1 MALTQ
6 RLELRQGQSLVL
18 TPQLQQAIKLLQ
30 MSNFELQAFV
40 DAELERNPL
49 LERDETS
56 TADPVLAESGNSGSA
71 SSLEPGGDL
80 TSTGDGLRIPERQ
93 APLRESPGAN
103 GAAWVQGD
111 ADSGWAGLR
120 AGAPRPEASEFDSRL
135 SRGPTLAEH
144 LTQQLRLA
152 VSDPAERL
160 IGAHLIGMLDEAGY
174 LVGDLETVAEMLG
187 TSLAQVE
194 KTLAT
199 LQSFEPT
206 GVFARSVS
214 ECLALQLMERHRLD
228 PAMAALLSNLHLVA
242 RRDLDRLRK
251 LCGVDL
257 DDLKDMVAE
266 IRRLDPKPGNAFGH
280 VVVQPIVPDVFVR
293 PRPDGSWNVE
303 LNSTNLP
310 RVLVNSRYHAVV
322 SANAR
327 SEDDRVYVSECY
339 KQAAW
344 LIKSLD
350 QRARSILAVSRE
362 IVRRQEA
369 FLIHGIEALKP
380 LNLRDVAEAIGVH
393 ESTVSRVAANK
404 YMATPRGILEIK
416 YFFAAAIAGADGGEA
431 HASEAVRHR
440 ISELIAAEAADKVLS
455 DGMIADRLRAAG
467 IDIARRTVAKY
478 REALGI
484 GSSAERR
491 RERRMTDR
499 SPSLTFSID
508 KAV

>member
-6 RLELRQGQSLVL
+6 RLDLRQGQSLVL

-30 MSNFELQAFV
+30 MSNLELQAFV
-40 DAELERNPL
+40 DGELERNPL
-49 LERDETS
+49 LERDETAI
-56 TADPVLAESGNSGSA
+56 ADPVLAEQGISGSA
-71 SSLEPGGDL
+71 SSSGAGGDL
-80 TSTGDGLRIPERQ
+80 SSSDDGLRMPERQ
-93 APLRESPGAN
+93 DARRERSGEN
-103 GAAWVQGD
+103 GTARLQGD
-111 ADSGWAGLR
+111 ADSGWTGLR
-120 AGAPRPEASEFDSRL
+120 AGAPPEAFGLESRL
-135 SRGPTLAEH
+135 SREPSLAEH
-144 LTQQLRLA
+144 LIQQLRLA

-160 IGAHLIGMLDEAGY
+160 IGAHLIGMVDEAGY
-174 LVGDLETVAEMLG
+174 LTADLETVAEMLG
-187 TSLAQVE
+187 ASLAQVE

-199 LQSFEPT
+199 LQTFEPT

-214 ECLALQLMERHRLD
+214 ECLALQLKERDRLD
-228 PAMAALLSNLHLVA
+228 PAMAALLSYLDLVA

-257 DDLKDMVAE
+257 DDLKDMIAE
-266 IRRLDPKPGNAFGH
+266 IRRLDPKPGNAFGN

-293 PRPDGSWNVE
+293 PGRDGNWNVE
-303 LNSTNLP
+303 LNSNTLP
-310 RVLVNSRYHAVV
+310 RVLVNSRYDAVV
-322 SANAR
+322 ATNTR

-350 QRARSILAVSRE
+350 QRARTILAVSRE
-362 IVRRQEA
+362 IVRRQEL
-369 FLIHGIEALKP
+369 FLVHGIEALKP

-404 YMATPRGILEIK
+404 YMATPRGTFEVK
-416 YFFAAAIAGADGGEA
+416 YFFATPIAAADGGEA
-431 HASEAVRHR
+431 HSSEAVRYR
-440 ISELIAAEAADKVLS
+440 IGELIAAEAADKVLS
-455 DGMIADRLRAAG
+455 DDMIADRLRAAG

-491 RERRMTDR
+491 RERRMAER
-499 SPSLTFSID
+499 SRYSTADND